1 MADIKKIAVCVLMT
15 MAATTMKINAQNLSQ
30 QVASDGARSIAA
42 QTFKKAQVWRTEEF
56 QVYADCSLT
65 EREATLP
72 TGEIVK
78 MTINKPERVYG
89 PMQSV
94 AKDGFSVAVGG
105 GLNYMA
111 QRGAPEFFNNFQ
123 PQAGISF
130 RADGIGWCKTETET
144 RVYREVYGYA
154 IGETILMAVMPWEWK
169 GDMPSIVWFERT
181 NEGYFVWLTRPQGRE
196 VVEGHILYR
205 EVEEEVP
212 VITSQHRPFAAEL
225 AVSGSFRRYEPGA
238 ESAAKNYISYSTT
251 LYLKYRLFE
260 DKWLRHRLNLVG
272 SAGYLFG
279 KDDTNVALDKE
290 YPMYY
295 MGSGITFGG
304 GLEYRFQFPATIN
317 KAGKIN
323 KFMAG
328 SALNL
333 YVGAQS
339 VPIVTPGYTRR
350 EVMVMTTLSW
360 SFGMFR

>member
-1 MADIKKIAVCVLMT
+1 MADIKKIFAVCAF
-15 MAATTMKINAQNLSQ
+15 MAAAVTMNAQNLTQ
-30 QVASDGARSIAA
+30 KVAADGARSIAS
-42 QTFKKAQVWRTEEF
+42 QSFKKAQVWRTEEF

-65 EREATLP
+65 EREATMP

-78 MTINKPERVYG
+78 VKIDKAERVYG

-111 QRGAPEFFNNFQ
+111 QRGAPEFFNILQ

-130 RADGIGWCKTETET
+130 RADGIGWCKTETKT
-144 RVYREVYGYA
+144 RTFKEVYGYA

-169 GDMPSIVWFERT
+169 GDMPSLVFFERT
-181 NEGYFVWLTRPQGRE
+181 QDGYFLWLTRPQGRE
-196 VVEGHILYR
+196 VEEGQILYR

-272 SAGYLFG
+272 SAGYVFG
-279 KDDTNVALDKE
+279 KDDTNVVLDKE

-333 YVGAQS
+333 YIGAQS